1 MKIVITGSSGLIG
14 TALIASL
21 TEAGDESGS
30 EAGHRVTRLVR
41 SRPRTQAGE
50 AHWDPAAGEMD
61 ATALE
66 GQDAVVN
73 LAGETIAERWTAA
86 HKARIRDSRIQGTR
100 LLCDAMA
107 HLQKRPSTGS
117 GLRPAV
123 LVNASAI
130 GFYGDRGAERL
141 TEDSPPG
148 TGFLAETCR
157 EWEAATAAAAQ
168 AGVRVVYL
176 RTGVVLSARG
186 GALAKMLPP
195 FRLGLGGRIGSGTQF
210 MSWIALDDL
219 VGIVRHALATP
230 TLAGPVNAVA
240 PNPVTNQEFTT
251 TLGKVLGRPTPF
263 PVPAFAM
270 RLAFGQMADELLLG
284 SARVEP
290 QRLAA
295 SGYSFRFPDLE
306 AALRH
311 VLHR

>member
-21 TEAGDESGS
+21 NET
-30 EAGHRVTRLVR
+30 GHRVTRLVR
-41 SRPRTQAGE
+41 SQPRAQAGE
-50 AHWDPAAGEMD
+50 AHWDPAAGELD

-66 GQDAVVN
+66 GQDAIVN

-86 HKARIRDSRIQGTR
+86 NKARIRDSRIQGTR

-107 HLQKRPSTGS
+107 RLKQRPSTGS

-130 GFYGDRGAERL
+130 GYYGDRGAERL
-141 TEDSPPG
+141 TEDSSPG
-148 TGFLAETCR
+148 TGFLADVCR
-157 EWEAATAAAAQ
+157 QWEAATAAAAK
-168 AGVRVVYL
+168 AGVRVVCL

-195 FRLGLGGRIGSGTQF
+195 FRLGLGGRIGSGKQF

-219 VGIVRHALATP
+219 VGIIRHALATP
-230 TLAGPVNAVA
+230 TLTGPVNAVA
-240 PNPVTNQEFTT
+240 PNPVTNQEFTR
-251 TLGKVLGRPTPF
+251 TLGKVLGRPTLF

-270 RLAFGQMADELLLG
+270 RLAFGEMAEELLLG

-290 QRLAA
+290 QRITA
-295 SGYSFRFPDLE
+295 SGYSFRYPELE
-306 AALRH
+306 AAFRH
-311 VLHR
+311 VLYRKKTKVRS

>member
-21 TEAGDESGS
+21 TEAG
-30 EAGHRVTRLVR
+30 HRVTRLVR
-41 SRPRTQAGE
+41 SQPRAEAGE

-73 LAGETIAERWTAA
+73 LAGATIAERWTAA
-86 HKARIRDSRIQGTR
+86 KKARIRDSRIQGTR
-100 LLCDAMA
+100 LLCDALA
-107 HLQKRPSTGS
+107 HLQQ
-117 GLRPAV
+117 LPAV

-130 GFYGDRGAERL
+130 GYYGDRGAERL

-148 TGFLAETCR
+148 SGFLADVCR
-157 EWEAATAAAAQ
+157 EWEGATAAAAQ
-168 AGVRVVYL
+168 AGVRVVCL

-290 QRLAA
+290 QRIAA
-295 SGYSFRFPDLE
+295 SGYSFRFPNLE

-311 VLHR
+311 VLNR